1 MVHNK
6 WKKQSI
12 MQQRIKGSGQDRTG
26 QDRTGQDRTGQ
37 DRTGQEER
45 EAMMDE

>member
-26 QDRTGQDRTGQ
+26 Q
-37 DRTGQEER
+37 EER